1 MPIRSLLPPDQSA
14 IPTTAGP
21 PQPTRRF
28 ALALLATAAIAS
40 GCAAPPPAADGTAG
54 PARSMGAAGAARTA
68 GSSDAAAVAAAAVLA
83 PGGRLRVGVYPGSP
97 TSLLRG
103 ADGPPRGVTV
113 EVGRALAQRL
123 GVAFELV
130 EFARIAAVVDALQ
143 SGQVDFTVTN
153 ASPARAA
160 VVDFSATLLDIEL
173 GYLVLPGSPVQS
185 VDEVDHP
192 GRRIGVSQGS
202 SSLAALTQ
210 QFQAATLV
218 TAPSLQAAADLL
230 ARRQVD
236 AFASNKGILFELA
249 DGLPGARV
257 LPGRWG
263 LEHLAIA
270 VPKGRD
276 AALPFVRAF
285 AVEARASGL
294 VQRAADRAG
303 LRGTAAPGH

>member
-1 MPIRSLLPPDQSA
+1 MAIPLLPPHGQSA
-14 IPTTAGP
+14 SPSTAGP
-21 PQPTRRF
+21 NRATRRF
-28 ALALLATAAIAS
+28 ALALLAAAAIAS
-40 GCAAPPPAADGTAG
+40 GCAAPPSAVGTAG
-54 PARSMGAAGAARTA
+54 PASIPGVAGTARMA
-68 GSSDAAAVAAAAVLA
+68 GTTDAAATAAAPVLA

-97 TSLLRG
+97 TSLVRG
-103 ADGPPRGVTV
+103 ADGQLRGVTV
-113 EVGRALAQRL
+113 ELGRTLAQRL
-123 GVAFELV
+123 GVVFELV
-130 EFARIAAVVDALQ
+130 EFPRIAAVVDALQ
-143 SGQVDFTVTN
+143 VGQVDFTVTN

-160 VVDFSATLLDIEL
+160 VVDFSTTLVDIEL

-185 VDEVDHP
+185 VDEVDRP

-202 SSLAALTQ
+202 SSLAALTR
-210 QFQAATLV
+210 QFQAATLL
-218 TAPSLQAAADLL
+218 TAPSLQAASELL

-236 AFASNKGILFELA
+236 AFASNKAILFELA

-276 AALPFVRAF
+276 AALPFVRVF